1 MEAPTEGTAY
11 WNECNKVMWKSCGT
25 VFKGCS
31 PNFVSEKPTDE
42 ETLKAYGVED
52 NIYTLTETN
61 EAKKLVSNWSLSAEP
76 DNLNDATSVIGMVLG
91 FGVFFIAYVYT
102 VIQIF
107 ISIKADKLKYEE
119 DIENDKV
126 SIESLGLKVED
137 FAEDLKIRLAGEKNE
152 DLGDDQLMGEASKL
166 TAKDY
171 DSYQV

>member
-1 MEAPTEGTAY
+1 
-11 WNECNKVMWKSCGT
+11 
-25 VFKGCS
+25 
-31 PNFVSEKPTDE
+31 
-42 ETLKAYGVED
+42 
-52 NIYTLTETN
+52 
-61 EAKKLVSNWSLSAEP
+61 
-76 DNLNDATSVIGMVLG
+76 MVLG

-107 ISIKADKLKYEE
+107 VSIAADKLKYEE
-119 DIENDKV
+119 DIKDDKV

-171 DSYQV
+171 EQYKV